1 LALALPARAKLNLDL
16 EVLGRRPD
24 GFHDIRTTFQAIELH
39 DMLEVEPAQA
49 TTFTSEGFDVDRS
62 DNSVLRAHRA
72 LEEQSGRR
80 LPARLHLQKRIP
92 PGSGMGGAS
101 SDAAATLR
109 ALKSMHG
116 LDIDLPPLAQLVGAD
131 VPFFLAGGRA
141 RAEGRG
147 ERLEQLSDH
156 EAWFA
161 IAWPGIE
168 LATPDVYR
176 AWDEVKGDG
185 PNHLRRAAERVDP
198 RLAEF
203 ARSLG
208 AGWQMTGSGS
218 AFFLRTPSEE
228 EGRKA
233 VEPLGRA
240 GRAQGA
246 PIWTTV
252 TRAVGR
258 WA

>member
-1 LALALPARAKLNLDL
+1 MALALSARAKLNLDL
-16 EVLGRRPD
+16 EVLGRDPE
-24 GFHDIRTTFQAIELH
+24 GFHEIRTTFQAIELH
-39 DMLEVEPAQA
+39 DVLEIEPAQT
-49 TTFTSEGFDVDRS
+49 TTFTSEGFAIDQR
-62 DNSVLRAHRA
+62 DNSVLQAHRA
-72 LEEQSGRR
+72 MEQAAGRP
-80 LPARLHLQKRIP
+80 LTVRLHLQKKIP

-109 ALKSMHG
+109 ALQTMHG
-116 LDIDLPPLAQLVGAD
+116 LDVDLAPLARSIGAD
-131 VPFFLAGGRA
+131 VPFFLVGGRA

-147 ERLEQLSDH
+147 ERLHRLGDE

-168 LATPDVYR
+168 LATADVYR

-185 PNHLRRAAERVDP
+185 QNHLRRAAEHVEP

-203 ARSLG
+203 ARGLG
-208 AGWQMTGSGS
+208 DGWQMTGSGS
-218 AFFLRTPSEE
+218 AFFRQVPSEK
-228 EGRKA
+228 EGKNA
-233 VEPLGRA
+233 VKRLECWSA
-240 GRAQGA
+240 
-246 PIWTTV
+246 V